1 MYLAIRDILI
11 FCNFE
16 KKEMEVLGN
25 AIEDFRIKA
34 KNFLVEMS
42 LKEFYLLSKD
52 ILNNNEYQRKRVGSS
67 NTVYSLLKDDLKK
80 GCLIPPIVLAYPE
93 EVNDARNL
101 ISAIQENKN
110 KIVILDGLQR
120 SYTIRDL
127 FAESDSSNHFENN
140 KLRVEIYTGINRIG
154 ILYRMLTLNTG
165 QTRMSTRHQIEIIY
179 SDYLINNISDDIK
192 LLTDIDNNNDAY
204 THLGVYKYRDVIE
217 GFTSY
222 IERDY
227 LTLERTDILDSIKN
241 LENLVSPENNALFED
256 FITVYTK
263 FIGQLYNN
271 FPTKINTEELNL
283 KGAAF
288 GEDVISIFNK
298 SQSLTG
304 FGCTI
309 GKLIDFGSNI
319 KSIKDLNDII
329 PIIKDIDEGLSM
341 LLVYLDK
348 VRNQAKKIGNDQRL
362 YFHLFYKSLFD
373 SASDGYASIKNSAKE
388 AYNQYQRI
396 TM

>member
-1 MYLAIRDILI
+1 
-11 FCNFE
+11 
-16 KKEMEVLGN
+16 MEVLGN

-52 ILNNNEYQRKRVGSS
+52 ILHNNEYQRKRVGSS

-329 PIIKDIDEGLSM
+329 PIIGDIDEGLSM

>member
-1 MYLAIRDILI
+1 
-11 FCNFE
+11 
-16 KKEMEVLGN
+16 MEVLGN

-52 ILNNNEYQRKRVGSS
+52 ILHNNEYQRKRVGSS

-101 ISAIQENKN
+101 ISGIQENKN

>member
-1 MYLAIRDILI
+1 
-11 FCNFE
+11 
-16 KKEMEVLGN
+16 MEVLGN

>member
-1 MYLAIRDILI
+1 
-11 FCNFE
+11 
-16 KKEMEVLGN
+16 MEVLGN

-52 ILNNNEYQRKRVGSS
+52 ILHNNEYQRKRVGSS

>member
-1 MYLAIRDILI
+1 
-11 FCNFE
+11 
-16 KKEMEVLGN
+16 MEVLGN

-52 ILNNNEYQRKRVGSS
+52 ILHNNEYQRKRVGSS

-127 FAESDSSNHFENN
+127 FAESESSNHFENN

-288 GEDVISIFNK
+288 GENVISIFNK

>member
-1 MYLAIRDILI
+1 
-11 FCNFE
+11 
-16 KKEMEVLGN
+16 MEVLGN

-34 KNFLVEMS
+34 KNFLVEIS

-52 ILNNNEYQRKRVGSS
+52 ILHNNEYQRKRVGSS

>member
-1 MYLAIRDILI
+1 
-11 FCNFE
+11 
-16 KKEMEVLGN
+16 MEVLGN

-52 ILNNNEYQRKRVGSS
+52 ILHNNEYQRKRVGSS

-204 THLGVYKYRDVIE
+204 THLGVYKYRDVI
-217 GFTSY
+217 
-222 IERDY
+222 
-227 LTLERTDILDSIKN
+227 
-241 LENLVSPENNALFED
+241 
-256 FITVYTK
+256 
-263 FIGQLYNN
+263 
-271 FPTKINTEELNL
+271 
-283 KGAAF
+283 
-288 GEDVISIFNK
+288 
-298 SQSLTG
+298 
-304 FGCTI
+304 
-309 GKLIDFGSNI
+309 
-319 KSIKDLNDII
+319 
-329 PIIKDIDEGLSM
+329 
-341 LLVYLDK
+341 
-348 VRNQAKKIGNDQRL
+348 
-362 YFHLFYKSLFD
+362 
-373 SASDGYASIKNSAKE
+373 
-388 AYNQYQRI
+388 
-396 TM
+396 

>member
-1 MYLAIRDILI
+1 
-11 FCNFE
+11 
-16 KKEMEVLGN
+16 MEVLGN

-101 ISAIQENKN
+101 ISAIQENQN

>member
-1 MYLAIRDILI
+1 MLYEVKPSITSLYL
-11 FCNFE
+11 
-16 KKEMEVLGN
+16 
-25 AIEDFRIKA
+25 
-34 KNFLVEMS
+34 
-42 LKEFYLLSKD
+42 
-52 ILNNNEYQRKRVGSS
+52 
-67 NTVYSLLKDDLKK
+67 
-80 GCLIPPIVLAYPE
+80 
-93 EVNDARNL
+93 
-101 ISAIQENKN
+101 
-110 KIVILDGLQR
+110 
-120 SYTIRDL
+120 
-127 FAESDSSNHFENN
+127 
-140 KLRVEIYTGINRIG
+140 
-154 ILYRMLTLNTG
+154 
-165 QTRMSTRHQIEIIY
+165 
-179 SDYLINNISDDIK
+179 
-192 LLTDIDNNNDAY
+192 Y

>member
-1 MYLAIRDILI
+1 
-11 FCNFE
+11 
-16 KKEMEVLGN
+16 MEVLGN
-25 AIEDFRIKA
+25 AIEDFRLKA
-34 KNFLVEMS
+34 KYFLVEMS

>member
-1 MYLAIRDILI
+1 
-11 FCNFE
+11 
-16 KKEMEVLGN
+16 MEVLGN

-42 LKEFYLLSKD
+42 LKEFYILSKD

>member
-1 MYLAIRDILI
+1 
-11 FCNFE
+11 
-16 KKEMEVLGN
+16 
-25 AIEDFRIKA
+25 
-34 KNFLVEMS
+34 MS